1 MGTHPIFE
9 SDFDC
14 LTDEYELSVQPD
26 DVLITATDGLL
37 DNVPLEMI
45 CGIFDGATAEN
56 LQHKLEELCQVTLA
70 ISLDEN
76 YMSPFAL
83 EARKQGYQREKGG
96 KLDDLTIV
104 ANLFQA

>member
-1 MGTHPIFE
+1 M
-9 SDFDC
+9 
-14 LTDEYELSVQPD
+14 
-26 DVLITATDGLL
+26 
-37 DNVPLEMI
+37 VPLQVKSVPQSAVDNKI
-45 CGIFDGATAEN
+45 SDN
-56 LQHKLEELCQVTLA
+56 LGDKLEELCQVTLA

-83 EARKQGYQREKGG
+83 EARKQGYEREKGG

>member
-1 MGTHPIFE
+1 MVLLQVKSVPQSAVNYLF
-9 SDFDC
+9 SD
-14 LTDEYELSVQPD
+14 
-26 DVLITATDGLL
+26 
-37 DNVPLEMI
+37 
-45 CGIFDGATAEN
+45 N
-56 LQHKLEELCQVTLA
+56 LGDKLEELCQVTLA

-83 EARKQGYQREKGG
+83 EARKQGYEREKGG

>member
-1 MGTHPIFE
+1 MVLLQVHSFIKWA
-9 SDFDC
+9 
-14 LTDEYELSVQPD
+14 VQI
-26 DVLITATDGLL
+26 L
-37 DNVPLEMI
+37 NS
-45 CGIFDGATAEN
+45 EN
-56 LQHKLEELCQVTLA
+56 LGEKLEELCQVTLA

-83 EARKQGYQREKGG
+83 EARKQGYEREKGG

>member
-1 MGTHPIFE
+1 MVLLQVHSFIKWAVQIFN
-9 SDFDC
+9 S
-14 LTDEYELSVQPD
+14 
-26 DVLITATDGLL
+26 
-37 DNVPLEMI
+37 
-45 CGIFDGATAEN
+45 EN
-56 LQHKLEELCQVTLA
+56 LGEKLEELCQVTLA

-83 EARKQGYQREKGG
+83 EARKQGYEREKGG